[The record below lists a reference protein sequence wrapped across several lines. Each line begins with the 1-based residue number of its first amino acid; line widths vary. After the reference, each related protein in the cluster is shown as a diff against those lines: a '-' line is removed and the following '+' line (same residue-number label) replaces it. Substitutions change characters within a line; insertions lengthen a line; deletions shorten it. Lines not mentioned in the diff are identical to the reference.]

1 MSLANRITLPFAFF
15 GLVLL
20 VACGT
25 NGNPNPNNNGYTNT
39 DFSGTYV
46 FSFLGTDANAESES
60 FFAIAGTATADGNG
74 NITGGTVDIN
84 DANLGGVFTAQALSA
99 STYSVGSDGRG
110 SGTLVTPEGTFGIDF
125 VLTSDSHGLISR
137 FDNTGSGSGTM
148 DIQGSAT
155 QGSLTSLAF
164 SLFGSDADF
173 DNFGTVGAFTL
184 NGSGTITPAGVEDFN
199 DNGSSAGIT
208 SQSLTGSLVLSSSTN
223 GTAVFTTPFV
233 PGGLTF
239 DVWVVDSSHLKLI
252 ETDTTSGFAVVGD
265 AFPQQTSFTGGQ
277 LVFTLAGADSGDA
290 PLVAGGFVTTDVNGN
305 LSEGIEDY
313 NDAGTTNSISPF
325 SGTCNATAPFVGD
338 RCQLAL
344 TAFGNGIATNLTFAA
359 YPSASGVL
367 LLEDDSAGFLQ
378 GGAFAQTATAF
389 GSPENYGLNLSGFNT
404 TGVADGEVDDI
415 AEFNTTT
422 GTSNNMTGVLDEND
436 IDSALISSSLLGTYT
451 ADSPATGRGSM
462 SISTPL
468 TYLTGL
474 TLEYY
479 VLDNSST
486 LFIEQDSNQLSMGL
500 FELQSSPGSDVSKS
514 AHKAGAQSAAIQSIV
529 SLVRPF
535 GKKNKAVK
543 HLNQK

>member
-1 MSLANRITLPFAFF
+1 MSPANRITLPLALF

-25 NGNPNPNNNGYTNT
+25 NNNVTTNNNGYSNT

-46 FSFLGTDANAESES
+46 VSFFGTDVNSETMS
-60 FFAIAGTATADGNG
+60 FFAIAGTVTADGNG

-99 STYSVGSDGRG
+99 STYSVGTDGRG
-110 SGTLVTPEGTFGIDF
+110 SGTLVTPQGTFGIDF

-137 FDNTGSGSGTM
+137 FDGSGSGSGTM

-155 QGSLTSLAF
+155 QSQLTSLAF
-164 SLFGSDADF
+164 SLFGSDANF

-184 NGSGTITPAGVEDFN
+184 NGSGTITAGLEDFN

-208 SQSLTGSLVLSSSTN
+208 DQTLTGSLVLSSSTN
-223 GTAVFTTPFV
+223 GTAIFTTPFV
-233 PGGLTF
+233 EGGLTF
-239 DVWVVDSSHLKLI
+239 DVWVIDSSHLKLI

-265 AFPQQTSFTGGQ
+265 AFPQQTGFTGGQ
-277 LVFTLAGADSGDA
+277 LVFTMAGADSGDA
-290 PLVAGGFVTTDVNGN
+290 PLVAGGFVTTDANGN
-305 LSEGIEDY
+305 LSNGTEDY
-313 NDAGTTNSISPF
+313 NDAGTTNSIGF
-325 SGTCNATAPFVGD
+325 TGTCNATAPFAGD

-344 TAFGNGIATNLTFAA
+344 TGFGNGTTSNLTFAA

-389 GSPENYGLNLSGFNT
+389 GSPENYGLNLSGFNN

-415 AEFNTTT
+415 AQFNTTT
-422 GTSNNMTGVLDEND
+422 GNNMTGVLDEND
-436 IDSALISSSLLGTYT
+436 VASALITSGLSGTYT
-451 ADSPATGRGSM
+451 PDSPATGRGSM
-462 SISTPL
+462 SISTPA
-468 TYLTGL
+468 TYNTGL

-479 VLDNSST
+479 VLDNSDT
-486 LFIEQDSNQLSMGL
+486 LFIEGDQDQLSMGV
-500 FELQSSPGSDVSKS
+500 FELQSSPGSNVSKS

-543 HLNQK
+543 HFNQK